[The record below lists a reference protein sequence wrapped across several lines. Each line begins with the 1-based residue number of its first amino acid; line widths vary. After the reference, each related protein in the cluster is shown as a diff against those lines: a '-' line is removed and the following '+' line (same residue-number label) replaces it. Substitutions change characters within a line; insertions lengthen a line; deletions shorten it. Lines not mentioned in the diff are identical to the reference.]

1 MSIKR
6 VIKSVDYTH
15 TKKHNQKLR
24 KQSNEKKTKERKNQF
39 LKNFGNLPIGE
50 EHSDAEAS

>member
-15 TKKHNQKLR
+15 TKKHN
-24 KQSNEKKTKERKNQF
+24 
-39 LKNFGNLPIGE
+39 
-50 EHSDAEAS
+50 